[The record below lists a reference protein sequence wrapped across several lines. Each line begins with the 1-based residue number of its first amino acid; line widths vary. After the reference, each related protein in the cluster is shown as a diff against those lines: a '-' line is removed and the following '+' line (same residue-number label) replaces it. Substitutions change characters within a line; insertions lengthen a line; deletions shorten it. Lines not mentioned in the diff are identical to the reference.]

1 MRQKF
6 TTIKSFEEIKKEIFP
21 LVLGSNLILVS
32 DTQLNIHK
40 INIPTYPHSHKDY
53 QLLYFLTGS
62 GIEKIENKK
71 IKVVPGMAILIPP
84 NKTHSFTPEI
94 NTESQIFALRFN
106 IIKNVI
112 KKKTIKKEVKIM
124 KFLFSKKIFWWFLS
138 DDRKSEMNNTIR
150 KISDIIGRKELGW
163 IIEIEGYF
171 YLLFR
176 LFLISFIEK
185 KKKKM
190 KKISKKEKI
199 FLKIQDYIN
208 ENLKTKINSC
218 DISKRLMIS
227 QRYVQKIVKEFTG
240 YSFTKFLNILRIE
253 KSKEMLKNEDLQIKY
268 IAHHCGFSNINYF
281 TRIFKRIEGI
291 SPTKYR
297 EIL

>member
-6 TTIKSFEEIKKEIFP
+6 FTVKSFEEVKREVFP

-40 INIPTYPHSHKDY
+40 INTPTYPHLHKDY
-53 QLLYFLTGS
+53 QILYFLTGS
-62 GIEKIENKK
+62 GIERIENRK

-84 NKTHSFTPEI
+84 FKKHSFIPEI

-112 KKKTIKKEVKIM
+112 KKKIIKEVKTM
-124 KFLFSKKIFWWFLS
+124 KFLFSRKIFYWFLS
-138 DDRKSEMNNTIR
+138 EDKKKEMDSII
-150 KISDIIGRKELGW
+150 KKFLDIINKKEMGW

-185 KKKKM
+185 KR
-190 KKISKKEKI
+190 KKIKRLSKKERI

-208 ENLKTKINSC
+208 ENLKMKINSR
-218 DISKRLMIS
+218 DISKKLMVS
-227 QRYVQKIVKEFTG
+227 QRYIQKIVKEFTG

-253 KSKEMLKNEDLQIKY
+253 KAKEMLRNEELQIKY
-268 IAHHCGFSNINYF
+268 IALHSGFSNVNYF
-281 TRIFKRIEGI
+281 TRIFKRVEGI